1 VFLLFLALGLASIW
15 AAINYTAGSR
25 PYGYAGLGDI
35 AVFTFFGLVGVMG
48 TYYLQTQQLPGAL
61 LWPAASMGFLA
72 TGVLNINNIRDIES
86 DRQAGKYSIPVRL
99 GPRKARVYHVVLL
112 LAALGCAL
120 VFVALRPGGYFQY
133 LFLLTV
139 PLLAFNAS
147 RVWSLRTAP
156 ELDPYLKQMAFTTLL
171 FVLLFGAGLLL

>member
-1 VFLLFLALGLASIW
+1 
-15 AAINYTAGSR
+15 
-25 PYGYAGLGDI
+25 
-35 AVFTFFGLVGVMG
+35 
-48 TYYLQTQQLPGAL
+48 
-61 LWPAASMGFLA
+61 
-72 TGVLNINNIRDIES
+72 
-86 DRQAGKYSIPVRL
+86 
-99 GPRKARVYHVVLL
+99 VYHVVLL